1 MHLLI
6 TATCFAK
13 PNTSLPDNIKGIKA
27 LFM

>member
-6 TATCFAK
+6 TATCFAE